1 MLLPS
6 VCRSLTEPR
15 PGIWIRRLPLY
26 LIREMPEAARKEA
39 GAGTPL
45 LVETWWAGLMVS
57 VAPVC
62 DGGAEVHEGAL
73 GDVFGD
79 FGGEGVVLAL
89 TGVEGFVEILPGWP
103 R

>member
-1 MLLPS
+1 MDITLAVVLD
-6 VCRSLTEPR
+6 
-15 PGIWIRRLPLY
+15 PGDAGGGAER
-26 LIREMPEAARKEA
+26 A

-57 VAPVC
+57 VAPVS

-89 TGVEGFVEILPGWP
+89 TGVEGFIEILPGWP